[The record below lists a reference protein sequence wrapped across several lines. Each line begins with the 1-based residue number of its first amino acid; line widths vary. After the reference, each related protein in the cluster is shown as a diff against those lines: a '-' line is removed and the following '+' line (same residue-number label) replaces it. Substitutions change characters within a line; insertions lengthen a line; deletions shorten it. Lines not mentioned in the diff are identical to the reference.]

1 MDGNNGT
8 VPFRPRKNPGLGGG
22 QPGGFRAGKKGEVV
36 MKAARKL
43 TVAVKPIPDGYH
55 TITPM
60 LTVRYADR
68 AIDFYRRAFGA
79 EELGRMHGPDGK
91 TVMHAELK
99 IGNSRLF
106 LCDEVPE
113 MDCRGPE
120 TLGGSATGIYLY
132 VRDVDATFH
141 KAVEAGATV
150 KRPLEDMFW
159 GDRTGSV
166 LDPFGHTWDLATHR
180 QDVPPQEMKRRGE
193 EFFRKMEGGKS

>member
-1 MDGNNGT
+1 
-8 VPFRPRKNPGLGGG
+8 
-22 QPGGFRAGKKGEVV
+22 

-43 TVAVKPIPDGYH
+43 TAAVKPIPEGYH
-55 TITPM
+55 SITPM

-79 EELGRMHGPDGK
+79 KEIGRMHGPDGK
-91 TVMHAELK
+91 IVMHAELQ
-99 IGNSRLF
+99 IGNSRFF

-113 MDCRGPE
+113 MECRSPE
-120 TLGGSATGIYLY
+120 TLGGSPTGIYLY
-132 VRDVDATFH
+132 VRDVDEAFR

-166 LDPFGHTWDLATHR
+166 LDPFGHTWDLATR
-180 QDVPPQEMKRRGE
+180 REDVSPEEMNRRGK
-193 EFFRKMEGGKS
+193 EFFKTMEGEKT

>member
-1 MDGNNGT
+1 M
-8 VPFRPRKNPGLGGG
+8 
-22 QPGGFRAGKKGEVV
+22 PGGDECRFGAGASPAVIVPGKKGEVA

-43 TVAVKPIPDGYH
+43 TVAVKPIPEGFH
-55 TITPM
+55 SITPH
-60 LTVRYADR
+60 LTVRGAAR

-79 EELGRMHGPDGK
+79 EEIGRMHGPDGK

-113 MDCRGPE
+113 MECRGPE
-120 TLGGSATGIYLY
+120 TLGGTASGIYLY
-132 VRDVDATFH
+132 VRDVDETFR

-166 LDPFGHTWDLATHR
+166 VDPFGHSWDLATHR
-180 QDVPPQEMKRRGE
+180 RDVPPEEMKRRGE
-193 EFFRKMEGGKS
+193 EFFKKMEGKKT

>member
-1 MDGNNGT
+1 
-8 VPFRPRKNPGLGGG
+8 
-22 QPGGFRAGKKGEVV
+22 

-43 TVAVKPIPDGYH
+43 TVAVKPIPEGYH
-55 TITPM
+55 SITPM
-60 LTVRYADR
+60 LTVRYADH

-99 IGNSRLF
+99 IGNSRFF

-113 MDCRGPE
+113 MECRSPE
-120 TLGGSATGIYLY
+120 TLGGSPTGIYLY
-132 VRDVDATFH
+132 VRDVDETFR

-166 LDPFGHTWDLATHR
+166 VDPFGYSWDLATHR
-180 QDVPPQEMKRRGE
+180 EDVPPKEMKQRGE
-193 EFFRKMEGGKS
+193 KFFNKMKGGKS